1 MAVPD
6 LVEKQTEPVR
16 LKMSYE
22 EFLRWS
28 DEDTHAEW
36 VDGEVIVFIPPKP
49 VHQITLNFLNRLL
62 SLFVE
67 LFDLGQQYRKMTS
80 DGRPMTG
87 VKHPFLQQLVAK
99 GGFLNY
105 GDSDFLRLGY
115 SGE

>member
-36 VDGEVIVFIPPKP
+36 VDSVNPNLLTPRRKGAK
-49 VHQITLNFLNRLL
+49 NRGKILAFFA
-62 SLFVE
+62 SLRE
-67 LFDLGQQYRKMTS
+67 IWDCL
-80 DGRPMTG
+80 
-87 VKHPFLQQLVAK
+87 
-99 GGFLNY
+99 
-105 GDSDFLRLGY
+105 DSNLLRLGY
-115 SGE
+115 SSE